1 MRSPHPRAL
10 ILVGSLFCTAFGWCA
25 SSEPAASSRL
35 VTDERFQQ
43 LSAAQADRSADE
55 LLELGLAFD
64 ERHEPTR
71 AADNYRL
78 AGLQGVG
85 AAELR
90 LGALYEIGSG
100 VPQDYAE
107 ARSHYERAVALGVP
121 EANLRLGLLYLEGW
135 GVKEDS
141 AEAIA
146 HIERAAQANYE
157 PAQEILSQ
165 IYFVGIK
172 VPRDL
177 AKAAAWSERSAAKRD
192 PSALIAMGA
201 IKQAAVRR
209 PEDMKLAR
217 DWYQLSAEQD
227 YTRGMLAMASTFLRP
242 GANAEDVRL
251 GVRWLELAAD
261 GGNSTAA
268 FHLAGAL
275 LLAPFDLG
283 SDRIAAAEKR
293 LQQSADAGELQAR
306 EVLELAKGG
315 QPLQQA
321 FIFVVSVPFEERH
334 VQRIAADPKYAE
346 DKNGNQLPRPLKIV
360 RPVYPAAL
368 LLSRTEGEATV
379 EFIIDTTGRVRD
391 AKVIKATHPGFGDSA
406 VSAMLASRFQ
416 PAKRNHRLVN
426 TRVQQPVYFNLSY
439 LSTAGDSKNGQAGNP
454 K

>member
-1 MRSPHPRAL
+1 MATG
-10 ILVGSLFCTAFGWCA
+10 VFWAAFGFCA
-25 SSEPAASSRL
+25 ASEPAGPSHL
-35 VTDERFQQ
+35 VGDERFQQ
-43 LSAAQADRSADE
+43 LTSAERERSADE
-55 LLELGLAFD
+55 LLELGLAYD
-64 ERHEPTR
+64 ERHEPSR

-78 AGLQGVG
+78 AGMGGVG

-107 ARSHYERAVALGVP
+107 ARIHYERAVALGVP

-135 GVKEDS
+135 GVKEDP
-141 AEAIA
+141 AAAVA
-146 HIERAAQANYE
+146 HIERAAQADYE

-165 IYFVGIK
+165 IYFAGIK

-177 AKAAAWSERSAAKRD
+177 QQASVWSEKSAAKRD
-192 PSALIAMGA
+192 PSALITMGA

-209 PEDMKLAR
+209 PEDLKLAR

-242 GANAEDVRL
+242 GANRDDIRL

-261 GGNSTAA
+261 GGNSAAA

-275 LLAPFDLG
+275 LLAPVDLG
-283 SDRIAAAEKR
+283 GDRISAAEKR

-315 QPLQQA
+315 QSLQQA
-321 FIFVVSVPFEERH
+321 FIFVISVPFEERH
-334 VQRIAADPKYAE
+334 VQRIAADPKFAE
-346 DKNGNQLPRPLKIV
+346 DEKGNQLPRPLKIV

-368 LLSRTEGEATV
+368 RLSNTQGEATV
-379 EFIIDTTGRVRD
+379 EFTIDTTGRVRD
-391 AKVIKATHPGFGDSA
+391 AKVVKATHPAFGESA

-416 PAKRNHRLVN
+416 PAKKNHRLVN
-426 TRVQQPVYFNLSY
+426 TRVQQPLYFNLSY
-439 LSTAGDSKNGQAGNP
+439 ITTPGDAKSDKEAH
-454 K
+454 